1 MKKNKIDILYKLT
14 VRNLRVFLRD
24 RSLVFFSFLSVLIII
39 GLYILFLGKIQVDN
53 IKQSVG
59 DINGIRFLVDSW
71 IMSGLLAVN
80 AVTVTLGV
88 LGTMVRD
95 MEGKQFSDFI
105 VAPISRT
112 SVVMSYLIS
121 SWIIGMILNL
131 IAFLVT
137 EIYIVSFG
145 GEWLGMVSMLKAI
158 GLLALAVVSSS
169 SIMFLVVT
177 YIKSTAAF
185 GTLSALLGALI
196 GFITGVYV
204 PIGILPEAVQK
215 FLVLIPFSHS
225 AAAMRQIFCE
235 KPLQAIFGGAPEH
248 IALTYEK
255 MNGIR
260 LFWNNDE
267 MTIGAMIA
275 VLVLSGVIFLLLSA
289 LRLRKYKQ
297 A

>member
-1 MKKNKIDILYKLT
+1 MKRDKIDILFKLT
-14 VRNLRVFLRD
+14 GRNLRVFLRD
-24 RSLVFFSFLSVLIII
+24 RSSVFFSFLSVLMII
-39 GLYILFLGKIQVDN
+39 GLYILFLGKIQVDS

-80 AVTVTLGV
+80 AVTVSLGV

-95 MEGKQFSDFI
+95 IEGKQFSDFV

-121 SWIIGMILNL
+121 SWVIGMILNL

-145 GEWLGMVSMLKAI
+145 GEWLGMASMLKAI

-177 YIKSTAAF
+177 YIKTSAAF

-215 FLVLIPFSHS
+215 FLVLVPFSHS

-235 KPLQAIFGGAPEH
+235 KPLLTVFGGAPEH
-248 IALTYEK
+248 VVSRYEK

-267 MTIGAMIA
+267 ITIGAMIA
-275 VLVLSGVIFLLLSA
+275 VLAASGVVFLLLSA